1 MNSVQQY
8 RNFAVFLLWLFI
20 AIYALWGT
28 FLACIFGL
36 GNAPEF
42 FPALLLVTNISKLKS
57 VLVPHLMWPYFS
69 DNMKELLLWG
79 LLALARSS
87 PILDQNGF
95 KDLIVAIDDTVDMK
109 KGPEIIAAI
118 KVIQYNIYNSVIY
131 ALSQELMTQ
140 TSSMMFYASNTRF
153 YIKEVTILTPKDW
166 RLPEVSGEARHG
178 EVYQVCKY

>member
-1 MNSVQQY
+1 M
-8 RNFAVFLLWLFI
+8 
-20 AIYALWGT
+20 
-28 FLACIFGL
+28 
-36 GNAPEF
+36 
-42 FPALLLVTNISKLKS
+42 
-57 VLVPHLMWPYFS
+57 
-69 DNMKELLLWG
+69 WG

-178 EVYQVCKY
+178 EVYEVCKY